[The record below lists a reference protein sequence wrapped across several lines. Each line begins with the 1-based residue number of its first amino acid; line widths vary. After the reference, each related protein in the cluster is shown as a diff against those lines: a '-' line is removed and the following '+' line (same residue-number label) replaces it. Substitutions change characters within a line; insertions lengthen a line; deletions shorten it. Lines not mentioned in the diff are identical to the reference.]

1 MMDYKNQIENYF
13 QDKEQA
19 LIDGVTRLCSIR
31 SVTGEPSEGAP
42 FGEGCAKALAEAL
55 ALAEEMGL
63 ATANVDG
70 YVGTADLN
78 GQDTALHILGHLDV
92 VGEGTGWT
100 VTEPYSPKV
109 VDGLIY
115 GRGVAD
121 DKGPVVAALM
131 AMQCV
136 KELGVPLSKNARV
149 IMGTDEETGSADI
162 AYYYERNPFAPYSF
176 SPDADFP
183 VINIE
188 KGGYKPT
195 FSMEWEEETEGPRVV
210 SFHGGF
216 RINVV
221 PAEAECVV
229 EGLPMRGIYAV
240 AAKVNKA
247 TGVEFRIKPMGENR
261 IQIKVIGIGAHA
273 MEPEKGRNAITA
285 LLSLL
290 YICPLKEELAST
302 RAIRALFELMP
313 PKDTRGTNLGIAQ
326 SDELSGEL
334 TLAFTML
341 DMNEHGIVGR
351 FDARVPICA
360 NEQNC
365 QQVVENKMAEY
376 GYLVT
381 GGMQPVHHTDE
392 NSPFVQTLLKCYEQY
407 TGNQGH
413 CMCIGGGTYVHGIPG
428 GVAFGPVMPG
438 FETNLHGPDERVA
451 LADLITAA
459 KIFAQVIIDLCA

>member
-1 MMDYKNQIENYF
+1 MDYKAQIDKYF
-13 QDKEQA
+13 EDKEQA
-19 LIDGVTRLCSIR
+19 LTDAVTRLCSIR
-31 SVTGEPSEGAP
+31 SVREESAPGAP
-42 FGEGCAKALAEAL
+42 FGPGCAAALEEAL
-55 ALAEEMGL
+55 ALAGEMGL
-63 ATANVDG
+63 TTANVDG

-78 GQDTALHILGHLDV
+78 DKETALHILGHMDV

-121 DKGPVVAALM
+121 DKGPMVAALM

-136 KELGVPLSKNARV
+136 KELGVPLTKNVRA

-162 AYYYERNPFAPYSF
+162 AYYYERNPYAPYTF

-195 FSMEWEEETEGPRVV
+195 FSMEWEPETEGPRVI

-221 PAEAECVV
+221 PAEAECLV
-229 EGLPMRGIYAV
+229 EGLPIRGLYAV

-247 TGVEFRIKPMGENR
+247 TGVEFRIKPMGENQV
-261 IQIKVIGIGAHA
+261 QIKVIGIGAHA

-290 YICPLKEELAST
+290 YICPLKEDLAST
-302 RAIRALFELMP
+302 KAIRALFELMP

-341 DMNEHGIVGR
+341 DMDEHGIVGR
-351 FDARVPICA
+351 FDSRVPLCA
-360 NEQNC
+360 TEANC
-365 QQVVENKMAEY
+365 KKVVEEKFAEH
-376 GYLVT
+376 GYVVT
-381 GGMQPVHHTDE
+381 GEMHPVHHTDAE
-392 NSPFVQTLLKCYEQY
+392 TPFVQTLLKCYEQY
-407 TGNQGH
+407 TGQKGQ
-413 CMCIGGGTYVHGIPG
+413 CLAIGGGTYVHGIPG

-438 FETNLHGPDERVA
+438 FETNLHGPDERMS
-451 LADLITAA
+451 LADLLTAA

>member
-1 MMDYKNQIENYF
+1 MDYKAQIDKYF
-13 QDKEQA
+13 EDKEA
-19 LIDGVTRLCSIR
+19 FLIDAVTRLCSIR
-31 SVTGEPSEGAP
+31 SVTEEAAEGAP
-42 FGEGCAKALAEAL
+42 FGAGCAKALDEAL
-55 ALAEEMGL
+55 ALAGEMGL
-63 ATANVDG
+63 ATSNVDG

-78 GQDTALHILGHLDV
+78 DKETALHILGHLDV

-121 DKGPVVAALM
+121 DKGPVVSALM

-136 KELGVPLSKNARV
+136 KELGIPLSKNVRA
-149 IMGTDEETGSADI
+149 IMGTDEETGSRDI
-162 AYYYERNPFAPYSF
+162 AYYYQRYPFAPYSF

-195 FSMEWEEETEGPRVV
+195 FSMEWEPETEGPRVV

-229 EGLPMRGIYAV
+229 EGLPMRGIYGV
-240 AAKVNKA
+240 AAQVNKA
-247 TGVEFRIKPMGENR
+247 TGVEFRIKPMENNR
-261 IQIKVIGIGAHA
+261 VHIKVVGIGAHA
-273 MEPEKGRNAITA
+273 MEPSKGRNAITA

-290 YICPLKEELAST
+290 YICPLKEDLAST
-302 RAIRALFELMP
+302 KAIRALFELMP
-313 PKDTRGTNLGIAQ
+313 PRDTRGTNLGIAQ

-334 TLAFTML
+334 TVAFTML
-341 DMNEHGIVGR
+341 DMDDHGIVGR
-351 FDARVPICA
+351 FDSRVPICA
-360 NEQNC
+360 NEKNC
-365 QQVVENKMAEY
+365 KDIVEKKMGEF
-376 GYLVT
+376 GYTVT
-381 GGMQPVHHTDE
+381 GNMHPAHHTDAD
-392 NSPFVQTLLKCYEQY
+392 SPFVQTLLKCYEQY
-407 TGNQGH
+407 TGNKGE
-413 CMCIGGGTYVHGIPG
+413 CVSIGGGTYVHDIPG

-438 FETNLHGPDERVA
+438 FETNLHGPDERIS
-451 LADLITAA
+451 LADLLTAA
-459 KIFAQVIIDLCA
+459 KIFAQAIVELCA